1 MKLIIATIQPTKVD
15 AVRQALQ
22 RVEVFRMTVCD
33 AQAYKHRTP
42 DEDVY
47 RGQGFTRQ
55 LMRRVELH
63 IVVNDDFLD
72 LALQAIA
79 EVARTGAQGTLGDGK
94 VFVLPVVDVIDI
106 SNGSRGPGAIN

>member
-1 MKLIIATIQPTKVD
+1 MKLVIATIQPTKLE

-22 RVEVFRMTVCD
+22 RIEVNRMTVCD

-47 RGQGFTRQ
+47 RGQGFTRE

-72 LALQAIA
+72 RTLQAIA
-79 EVARTGAQGTLGDGK
+79 DVARTGPTGTLGDGK
-94 VFVLPVVDVIDI
+94 VFVLPVSEVIDI
-106 SNGSRGPGAIN
+106 AQATRGPGAV

>member
-1 MKLIIATIQPTKVD
+1 MKLVIATIQPTKVD
-15 AVRQALQ
+15 AVRQALH
-22 RVEVFRMTVCD
+22 RVEIFRMTVCD

-42 DEDVY
+42 DQDAY
-47 RGQGFTRQ
+47 RGQGFSRD

-79 EVARTGAQGTLGDGK
+79 EVGRTGAKGTLGDGK

-106 SNGSRGPGAIN
+106 ADGARGPGAIN